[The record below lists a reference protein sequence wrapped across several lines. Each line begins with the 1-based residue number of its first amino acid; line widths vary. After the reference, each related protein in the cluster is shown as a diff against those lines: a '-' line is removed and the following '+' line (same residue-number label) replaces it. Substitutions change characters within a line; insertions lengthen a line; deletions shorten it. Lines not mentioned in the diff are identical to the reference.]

1 MALELGPEY
10 NDYEVDTSNF
20 CKRDWDL
27 IKVALE
33 SRVIALEEAL
43 VISGVVSEADKATWE
58 KDIEVMKTIVN
69 VINSGSETEEG
80 LEDD

>member
-43 VISGVVSEADKATWE
+43 VISGVVSEADKATWK
-58 KDIEVMKTIVN
+58 KDIGDMKTIVN
-69 VINSGSETEEG
+69 VINSGSEVEEDS
-80 LEDD
+80 EDD

>member
-20 CKRDWDL
+20 CKRDWGL

-33 SRVIALEEAL
+33 SRVTALEEAL
-43 VISGVVSEADKATWE
+43 VISGVVSGADKATWE
-58 KDIEVMKTIVN
+58 KDIEDMKTIID
-69 VINSGSETEEG
+69 VIESGSETEEDLG
-80 LEDD
+80 GE